1 VMARYSIGIDPGK
14 HTGYARYDR
23 EEKVI
28 DYLAEK
34 DFWWVYHDVIL
45 MHEAGQIHEVI
56 VEMPKTKGLYHD
68 APDKKRQG
76 KIGVDVGGVIKEAE
90 LLIRG
95 FEEQGIKVIKAHPL
109 GKIDKQWF
117 RRITGYQGLTNPHK
131 RDAGMLCWGR

>member
-1 VMARYSIGIDPGK
+1 MARYSIGIDPGR

-23 EEKVI
+23 EEKRI

-45 MHEAGQIHEVI
+45 MHEAGQLHEVLI
-56 VEMPKTKGLYHD
+56 EKPKNDHLNHE

-76 KIGVDVGGVIKEAE
+76 KIGVNVGRVLEQTD
-90 LLIRG
+90 LLIEGIER
-95 FEEQGIKVIKAHPL
+95 QGIKVIKVPPM
-109 GKIDKQWF
+109 GKVDKHVF
-117 RRITGYQGLTNPHK
+117 KRITGYQGLTNPHK